1 MIPWKSWGVGYD
13 VNWTKQEGADLA
25 AGVDQARR
33 TYLQSARRYVFQ
45 TSADIA
51 QFHATSK
58 GAPLREALFRDNSAA
73 EAEATRLFSLYSY
86 GRAMYEVVV
95 KTALFSVRIG
105 QTVRLT
111 YHRWDLDGGKNF
123 VVVGVTDDAIRVET
137 TLVVFG

>member
-1 MIPWKSWGVGYD
+1 
-13 VNWTKQEGADLA
+13 
-25 AGVDQARR
+25 
-33 TYLQSARRYVFQ
+33 
-45 TSADIA
+45 
-51 QFHATSK
+51 
-58 GAPLREALFRDNSAA
+58 
-73 EAEATRLFSLYSY
+73 
-86 GRAMYEVVV
+86 MYEVVV